1 MKPKAILHIKVGD
14 KVKGWIPGTDGI
26 NGMDAIRK
34 QLHEEGIDKD
44 YNILITHYAVELDVI
59 TLDQS
64 GIAGE

>member
-14 KVKGWIPGTDGI
+14 KVKGWVPDPSHEV
-26 NGMDAIRK
+26 AIRK
-34 QLHEEGIDKD
+34 QLAETGIDKD